1 MMISEA
7 KTRLNE
13 SLILGL
19 SDFINCYSNDIMILR
34 ASGLFWAYSR
44 TVTKNRF
51 KNYLDGK
58 MEDINVELNSKI
70 FLL

>member
-1 MMISEA
+1 MISEA

-19 SDFINCYSNDIMILR
+19 SDFINCCSNDIMILR
-34 ASGLFWAYSR
+34 ACTYSR

-51 KNYLDGK
+51 KNYLDSK

-70 FLL
+70 FLLY

>member
-19 SDFINCYSNDIMILR
+19 SDFINCYSNDIMILG
-34 ASGLFWAYSR
+34 ASGLFCTYSR

-58 MEDINVELNSKI
+58 MEDIIIELNSKI
-70 FLL
+70 FLP